1 MGYVILNG
9 TSPTYRSEVT
19 AVNRSCLDLVS
30 VGSYS
35 RVASSADGKSVLS
48 EELSEL
54 NSNQEETGYRQILY
68 LFYAKRKGF
77 KYAVV
82 CNLTLTLFSSCFT
95 MPPNYTL

>member
-1 MGYVILNG
+1 M
-9 TSPTYRSEVT
+9 
-19 AVNRSCLDLVS
+19 
-30 VGSYS
+30 
-35 RVASSADGKSVLS
+35 S

-82 CNLTLTLFSSCFT
+82 HTSATDPLFILLYYASQLHPLIIYLDTVTGIHRRHINMSELASDLGHSFCQTLLG
-95 MPPNYTL
+95 LVG